1 MAADTGTPVV
11 AVNRPLAGILSLIAG
26 AAIFSLQDVILK
38 LLSGSY
44 PLSQAMAIRS
54 LVALPLILVIVRWQD
69 GTSATIHTSGVR
81 WMFLRGLL
89 VVLAYT
95 AYYMGLAV
103 LPMATTVALYFAAP
117 ILISL
122 LAPLV
127 LRERASRAVLGAVAV
142 GFAGVLLIV
151 RPGAGGTGIAA
162 ILPLLGALG
171 YALSMIAARPLG
183 RSESAAAMAHWTNV
197 AFLVAALAL
206 SAIFG
211 SGAYE
216 GGSSRIFL
224 FLIRGWAW
232 PTWTDLALMAAC
244 GVIAAV
250 GLTLL
255 SQAYRIAPSAI
266 VAPFE
271 YSYMFWAVLWGRLIW
286 GDSPSP
292 ASWAGIVLI
301 ILAGTWALRNL
312 APSAPDR
319 SDPP

>member
-1 MAADTGTPVV
+1 MSANAGPVGV
-11 AVNRPLAGILSLIAG
+11 AGDRPVAGILSLIAG

-44 PLSQAMAIRS
+44 PLSQAMTIRS
-54 LVALPLILVIVRWQD
+54 LVALPLILLIVRWQD
-69 GTSATIHTSGVR
+69 GTTATINTRGR
-81 WMFLRGLL
+81 MLMFLRGLL

-95 AYYMGLAV
+95 AYYIGLAV

-122 LAPLV
+122 LAPLI
-127 LRERASRAVLGAVAV
+127 LREKAPRAVIAAVAL

-151 RPGAGGTGIAA
+151 RPGASGPGIAA
-162 ILPLLGALG
+162 ALPLLGALG

-183 RSESAAAMAHWTNV
+183 RTESAAAMAYWGNI
-197 AFLVAALAL
+197 AFLASALAL
-206 SAIFG
+206 SAVFG
-211 SGAYE
+211 SGAFEE
-216 GGSSRIFL
+216 GSPRIFL
-224 FLIRGWAW
+224 FLVRAWSW
-232 PTWTDLALMAAC
+232 PTWPDLALMAVC
-244 GVIAAV
+244 GLIAAV

-286 GDSPSP
+286 DDIPSP
-292 ASWAGIVLI
+292 MTWAGIVLI
-301 ILAGTWALRNL
+301 ILAGTWALR
-312 APSAPDR
+312 SAPA
-319 SDPP
+319 PAP